1 VRPRRPSRGLH
12 AFISTGSTIGF
23 VDIPETAIPINPRL
37 ANSSF
42 DFSEK
47 WGKIVRD
54 APLRIE

>member
-1 VRPRRPSRGLH
+1 LH
-12 AFISTGSTIGF
+12 AFISTGSTIGI